1 MEEVENQTAGSSDPG
16 PRRPPR
22 FVWLPLAFIVATLL
36 AMVVVPVYHAR
47 QVAAVEREL
56 VDVLEPARSFAN
68 RLILSQS
75 EQMAA
80 LQAYMLSGEGRFRA
94 RYRQARE
101 TESAVYD
108 SLYALSD
115 EMELSVQER
124 MVRLWSLSTRWHVG
138 HEPVINGTMARAA
151 YEESLAEEQRI
162 YERVILA
169 SQNLQEAIAGEAE
182 RSRVRIEETWDQHI
196 EATVGLVLLALGA
209 TAALGYLG
217 WKMMM
222 LFRLGEQRRREAV
235 EARREIDAVLAA
247 TGDGVLGLDLDGTC
261 TFLNRAGEELL
272 GIPARRMLGRKV
284 HDLIHHSD
292 GSGEPYPEEE
302 CPVLRSLETGREVT
316 ATQEVLWRPDGT
328 SFPAQMSVRP
338 LVDGLEVR
346 GAVLTFTDL
355 TEIRKTEKALRKAVR
370 ARDEVVAVVSHDLRN
385 PLSTVSSA
393 TELLLELDSL
403 PEEKRKEHLRAVS
416 RAAKRMGRL
425 IEDLLDVASIEAGA
439 LSVDPDS
446 VRPGTLIGDAHEMAV
461 HVVDGDAVTLC
472 REVGDGLPSVLA
484 DRDRIL
490 QVFSNLVSNAA
501 RFTPEGGRI
510 VLGAAVDGGEVV
522 FEVRDSGPGIPDEA
536 KENVFDRFWKVD
548 RLDRDGAGL
557 GLAIVQGIVEAH
569 GGRVWVQD
577 APEGGACF
585 RFTLSPVAGDGT
597 GLERDRRRS
606 ADRPRRSPAAG
617 ISP

>member
-1 MEEVENQTAGSSDPG
+1 MEEVENQAAGEDPG
-16 PRRPPR
+16 RRRPPR

-36 AMVVVPVYHAR
+36 AVVVVPIYHAR
-47 QVAAVEREL
+47 QVADVEREL
-56 VDVLEPARSFAN
+56 VDVLEPARSHAN

-80 LQAYMLSGEGRFRA
+80 LQAYILSGEGRFRA
-94 RYRQARE
+94 RYRRARE

-115 EMELSVQER
+115 EMQLRVQER

-138 HEPVINGTMARAA
+138 HEPVINGTMARDA
-151 YEESLAEEQRI
+151 YEEALAEEQRS

-169 SQNLQEAIAGEAE
+169 SQDLREAIAREAE
-182 RSRVRIEETWDQHI
+182 RSRVRIEETWNRHI
-196 EATVGLVLLALGA
+196 EATVGLVVLALGA

-217 WKMMM
+217 WKMVM
-222 LFRLGEQRRREAV
+222 LFRLGERRRRDAV

-247 TGDGVLGLDLDGTC
+247 TGDGVLGLDLDGKC

-272 GIPARRMLGRKV
+272 GVPARRMLGRKV
-284 HDLIHHSD
+284 HELIHHSD
-292 GSGEPYPEEE
+292 GQGDPYPAEE
-302 CPVLRSLETGREVT
+302 CPVLRSLETGQEVT
-316 ATQEVLWRPDGT
+316 AARDEVLWRPDGT
-328 SFPAQMSVRP
+328 SFPAQLSVRP
-338 LVDGLEVR
+338 LVDGRDVG

-393 TELLLELDSL
+393 TELLLELEGL
-403 PEEKRKEHLRAVS
+403 PEEKRNEHLRGIS

-439 LSVDPDS
+439 LSVEVDP
-446 VRPGTLIGDAHEMAV
+446 VRPEVLIGDAEEVAA
-461 HVVDGDAVTLC
+461 HVVAGDAITV
-472 REVGDGLPSVLA
+472 RRDVRDGLPPVLA

-510 VLGAAVDGGEVV
+510 VLGAILKGGEVI
-522 FEVRDSGPGIPDEA
+522 FEVRDSGPGIPDDS
-536 KENVFDRFWKVD
+536 KGNVFDRFWKVN

-569 GGRVWVQD
+569 GGRVWVED
-577 APEGGACF
+577 APEGGARF
-585 RFTLSPVAGDGT
+585 RFTLSTATEHGS
-597 GLERDRRRS
+597 GLGRDRGRDVEWPGRS
-606 ADRPRRSPAAG
+606 RAAG